1 MAIRDDIEADDDF
14 FTGEDKTIT
23 ATIYQADGTT
33 PQNITGWSLSYLW
46 KRAKTDT
53 DAEAVLTK
61 TTSAGGIVLT
71 TPVSG
76 VCTITIADTDTDGL
90 VARQYWHELKR
101 MDGGS
106 ETVLTTGTVEL
117 QQAAH
122 RA

>member
-1 MAIRDDIEADDDF
+1 MTIHDDIDADDDF

-33 PQNITGWSLSYLW
+33 PQNISGWSLSYLW

-53 DAEAVLTK
+53 DAEAVLVK
-61 TTSAGGIVLT
+61 TTSGGIALT

-76 VCTITIADTDTDGL
+76 ECTITIADTDTDGL

-101 MDGGS
+101 TDAGS

>member
-1 MAIRDDIEADDDF
+1 MAIRDDIDADDDF

-46 KRAKTDT
+46 KRAKTDA
-53 DAEAVLTK
+53 DAEAVLVK
-61 TTSAGGIVLT
+61 TTTAGITLT

-76 VCTITIADTDTDGL
+76 ECTITIADTDTDGL

-101 MDGGS
+101 TDAGS